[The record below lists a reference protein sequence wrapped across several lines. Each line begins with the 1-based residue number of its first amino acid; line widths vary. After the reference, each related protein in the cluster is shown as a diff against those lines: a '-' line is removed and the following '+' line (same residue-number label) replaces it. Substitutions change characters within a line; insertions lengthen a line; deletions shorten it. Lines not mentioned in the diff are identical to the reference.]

1 MSRLR
6 SPNSSPSKTPPP
18 SDQQQLASRRAAQ
31 QFWSGTLSWEDTP
44 GAVQEMVRKTF
55 GIKVSHSRCAC
66 VCVCEL
72 VSLREIEIEIFVMQ
86 KLQPK
91 YLKKY
96 SIHTVKTEVC
106 LCVLVCER
114 RVCVESV
121 CVSDCS
127 FTLPLGRR
135 RCGVWPT
142 LGVRVV
148 RL

>member
-1 MSRLR
+1 MESR
-6 SPNSSPSKTPPP
+6 S
-18 SDQQQLASRRAAQ
+18 A
-31 QFWSGTLSWEDTP
+31 TLS
-44 GAVQEMVRKTF
+44 
-55 GIKVSHSRCAC
+55 

-72 VSLREIEIEIFVMQ
+72 VSLRERDREIFVMQ

-114 RVCVESV
+114 RVCV
-121 CVSDCS
+121 SDCS